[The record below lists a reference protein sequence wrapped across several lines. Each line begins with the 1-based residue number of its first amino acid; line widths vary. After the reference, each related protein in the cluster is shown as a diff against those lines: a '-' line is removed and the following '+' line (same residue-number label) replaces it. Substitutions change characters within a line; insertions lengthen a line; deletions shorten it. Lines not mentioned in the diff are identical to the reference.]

1 MPRTVL
7 LLVVLA
13 AASGLASGCGG
24 SNSAP
29 TLAEYQQSV
38 VAARDRVDFALARI
52 TKAKAKEEFLNR
64 MNEAAAAIGNA
75 ASDLEEAGAA
85 EGFEDET
92 KKLADALHQLS
103 VDLSAT
109 AHDLGQPEGQGLVS
123 GAQGLNFESWDNAN
137 LALASLIGQ
146 GIDVELIGRH

>member
-1 MPRTVL
+1 MSRTA
-7 LLVVLA
+7 LVFLLA
-13 AASGLASGCGG
+13 AIAAVFVSGCGG

-29 TLAEYQQSV
+29 TLVEYEQSV
-38 VAARDRVDFALARI
+38 VTARDRVDFALARI

-64 MNEAAAAIGNA
+64 MDEASAAIDNA

-92 KKLADALHQLS
+92 GKLTDALHQLS

-109 AHDLGQPEGQGLVS
+109 AHDLRQPEGQGLVS
-123 GAQGLNFESWDNAN
+123 GAQGLNFESWDQAN

>member
-1 MPRTVL
+1 MSRTA
-7 LLVVLA
+7 LVFLLA
-13 AASGLASGCGG
+13 AAAVFVSGCGG
-24 SNSAP
+24 SDSAP
-29 TLAEYQQSV
+29 TLAEYEQSV
-38 VAARDRVDFALARI
+38 VTARDRVDFALARI

-64 MNEAAAAIGNA
+64 MDEASAAIDNA

-92 KKLADALHQLS
+92 GKLTDALHQLS

-109 AHDLGQPEGQGLVS
+109 AHDLRQPEGQGLVS
-123 GAQGLNFESWDNAN
+123 GAQGLNFESWDQAN